1 MMASKNHLAGLLVS
15 SALVTVLAAQ
25 GAYAQT
31 ATNNKAAPAA
41 DATVLEDVV
50 VTATRQNES
59 VNKVALSISAVT
71 QRALD
76 QQGVRNVSDLQRFVP
91 ALTVT
96 GVTAGVATFSIRGIV
111 AGGGATA
118 PTTGVYIDDV
128 PLQKRSTAG
137 VVQNNGTPSPPL
149 FDLERVEVLR
159 GPQGTL
165 FGGSSMGGTIRF
177 IQRQPSLTKY
187 EVNARVET
195 SSTHYGGMSYDGGV
209 AVGGPIVADTLG
221 FRFTA
226 FNRKQAGYID
236 LVDPYTLAVKF
247 KDANSTKN
255 SSYRLALAYK
265 PTEEFSANL
274 SLYTTET
281 RVADG
286 QDAYLN
292 PLNRTLTTPSY
303 CYNVPAATTLFT
315 SSAPAPIACPATLS
329 ATQYKRPS
337 QTYGPFN
344 FGPFQNFGQNRE
356 LSSTSTTFSTPSL
369 TLDYEL
375 PQMSVKSI
383 TSYIQ
388 DQTNSLSFEAAQVTN
403 VNGYTDRNGNFFSPG
418 ATVPFTGTTANVT
431 GSGAL
436 YSAFP
441 YYAGPFRSQNNRFG
455 LIQELRF
462 SSAPNSKPLS
472 WVAGV
477 YFSNIRGHTAYTLE
491 EDIDTIAR
499 TLFGVADA
507 TQRYNER
514 RPLATGQTCASL
526 NLPAGTRTANV
537 SGACLVGIGNLPG
550 NIFTIR
556 DQRVKDVEVAAF
568 GEANYW
574 ITEKLKATAGVR
586 MSRVSFDY
594 TQINYGAVAGWLVPT
609 VANTGITKGQPTE
622 SPITPKVGLQY
633 QMTDT
638 NMVYAN
644 ASKGYRAGGVNV
656 PLPEAICGPGLA
668 LIGLTTRDAPAE
680 FGSDSVW
687 SYEAGS
693 KFRVGNRVQVNASA
707 FRIDWSDVQLSVS
720 IPGCGPT
727 FVQNAGTA
735 RSEGVDL
742 QAQGRIIDGLTAN
755 LAFGYTNARY
765 TETGTGPK
773 PGNGSPATAVV
784 NKGDKFPIPEWTL
797 SLGVQYDFTIFD
809 DHKSYIRADW
819 QHASKYFGGLGPG
832 VNAYAPDIRVR
843 PATDQVNARIG
854 LDLDQ
859 VDLNVF
865 ANNLL
870 DSKDPLSLGGGRSG
884 CTPNTDAAC
893 TTFTTYSPF
902 TSVTTFRPRTIGVQ
916 LNYRY

>member
-1 MMASKNHLAGLLVS
+1 MASKNHLAGLLVS

-31 ATNNKAAPAA
+31 AANSKAAPPA
-41 DATVLEDVV
+41 DASVLEDVV

-76 QQGVRNVSDLQRFVP
+76 QQGIRNVSDLQRSVP

-177 IQRQPSLTKY
+177 IQPQPSLTSY
-187 EVNARVET
+187 SLNARAET
-195 SSTHYGGMSYDGGV
+195 SSTHFGGLSYEGGV
-209 AVGGPIVADTLG
+209 AVGGPIVADKLG

-226 FNRKQAGYID
+226 FNRNTAGYID

-247 KDANSTKN
+247 KDSNSSKN
-255 SSYRLALAYK
+255 SSYRLALALK
-265 PTEEFSANL
+265 PTDEARATL
-274 SLYTTET
+274 SLYTTTT

-286 QDAYLN
+286 QDAYLQ

-303 CYNVPAATTLFT
+303 CYNVPAANTLFT
-315 SSAPAPIACPATLS
+315 SSSPSPIACPATLS

-344 FGPFQNFGQNRE
+344 FAPFQNFGQNQE
-356 LSSTSTTFSTPSL
+356 KSWTSTTFSTPSL

-375 PQMSVKSI
+375 PEMSVKSI
-383 TSYIQ
+383 TSYIEDVTQ
-388 DQTNSLSFEAAQVTN
+388 SLSFEAAQVTN

-431 GSGAL
+431 SGGAL
-436 YSAFP
+436 YSPFP
-441 YYAGPFRSQNNRFG
+441 YYAGPFQSKNNRWG
-455 LIQELRF
+455 LVQELRF
-462 SSAPNSKPLS
+462 SSPANSKPFS
-472 WVAGV
+472 WVGGI
-477 YFSNIRGHTAYTLE
+477 YFSNIRGHTAYSLAE
-491 EDIDTIAR
+491 NIDKIAQ
-499 TLFGVADA
+499 TAFGVADA

-514 RPLATGQTCASL
+514 IPLAAGQTCASL
-526 NLPAGTRTANV
+526 GLPAGTRTANV
-537 SGACLVGIGNLPG
+537 SGACLVGIGNMPG
-550 NIFTIR
+550 GIFTIR
-556 DQRVKDVEVAAF
+556 DQRVKDVEIAAF

-586 MSRVSFDY
+586 LSRVSFDY
-594 TQINYGAVAGWLVPT
+594 TQINYGAVAGWLIPT
-609 VANTGITKGQPTE
+609 VANTGITKGKPTE
-622 SPITPKVGLQY
+622 SPFTPKVGLQY
-633 QMTDT
+633 QINEAD
-638 NMVYAN
+638 MVYVN
-644 ASKGYRAGGVNV
+644 AAKGYRAGGVNV

-668 LIGLTTRDAPAE
+668 LIGLTTRDAPTE

-687 SYEAGS
+687 SYEAGG
-693 KFRVGNRVQVNASA
+693 KFRVGNRMQVNASA
-707 FRIDWSDVQLSVS
+707 FRIDWSDVQLTVS

-773 PGNGSPATAVV
+773 PANGSAATAVV
-784 NKGDKFPIPEWTL
+784 NEGDKFPVPEWTL
-797 SLGVQYDFTIFD
+797 SFGLQYDFRIFGD
-809 DHKSYIRADW
+809 RKSYLRADW
-819 QHASKYFGGLGPG
+819 QHASEYFGGLGPG
-832 VNAYAPDIRVR
+832 VNAYAPDTRVR
-843 PATDQVNARIG
+843 PSTDQVNARFG
-854 LDLDQ
+854 LDLDRYD
-859 VDLNVF
+859 VNVF

-870 DSKDPLSLGGGRSG
+870 DSTDPLVKGGGRSG

-893 TTFTTYSPF
+893 TTFSTYNPF
-902 TSVTTFRPRTIGVQ
+902 TSITTFRPRTIGLQ